1 MIKSKFDSSR
11 ANDDSLFRL
20 NLGGLRDL
28 NIYPI
33 GKSSDMSFLNKYLL
47 DENLKED
54 IRMIAE
60 YFKLVTID
68 ELINCLLVLMTL
80 ASCFIYNETKFCN
93 SDCAH
98 DEDMKDD
105 IIDLSLIFSS
115 ITSFLFILNL
125 ILKYYHYFQLYKY
138 AKYIPYY
145 INFFQTRLLKSFII
159 EFILAILHPNLLFKN
174 KTFTTN
180 KAYNLKEVTYSY
192 NDMFN
197 LIQCL
202 RLLYLIIIFAI
213 CSDFY
218 GPRADRIC
226 KMIGKRLNLYFSF
239 RALFI
244 EHTPIMLGYCSLII
258 CSMLSYMLKILNQ
271 PLELNDTNNYKTFG
285 NCFWYV
291 VVTMTTVGYGDIYPE
306 TTLERLIG
314 YLISITGTVVVALVV
329 SFFTDQVN
337 LEDDEKNTVRFVERV
352 NEKEKLMD
360 SSVTYFKLNM
370 LYLLNKKKMENGM
383 IPKSEV
389 NKNKLI
395 RLLKEKIEAKK
406 KFKAL
411 FHRFHIKFK
420 LESDVDKIKKKIDNL
435 DYTQKDL
442 SLSIN
447 KVKNKIKELMR
458 NMNGAPNIKISN
470 IEENGVVDNKND

>member
-1 MIKSKFDSSR
+1 
-11 ANDDSLFRL
+11 
-20 NLGGLRDL
+20 
-28 NIYPI
+28 
-33 GKSSDMSFLNKYLL
+33 
-47 DENLKED
+47 
-54 IRMIAE
+54 
-60 YFKLVTID
+60 
-68 ELINCLLVLMTL
+68 
-80 ASCFIYNETKFCN
+80 
-93 SDCAH
+93 
-98 DEDMKDD
+98 
-105 IIDLSLIFSS
+105 
-115 ITSFLFILNL
+115 
-125 ILKYYHYFQLYKY
+125 
-138 AKYIPYY
+138 
-145 INFFQTRLLKSFII
+145 
-159 EFILAILHPNLLFKN
+159 
-174 KTFTTN
+174 
-180 KAYNLKEVTYSY
+180 
-192 NDMFN
+192 
-197 LIQCL
+197 
-202 RLLYLIIIFAI
+202 
-213 CSDFY
+213 
-218 GPRADRIC
+218 
-226 KMIGKRLNLYFSF
+226 MIGKRLNLYFSF